1 MGTRQDGDDTQEH
14 VGESM
19 SRYMSDEEVRAY
31 KQGYAN
37 GFNDGLDAF
46 AHQVDGIIH
55 ESFGDSDAISEI
67 KKMLDDHW
75 GDE

>member
-1 MGTRQDGDDTQEH
+1 MIK
-14 VGESM
+14 
-19 SRYMSDEEVRAY
+19 YMSDEEVRAY

-55 ESFGDSDAISEI
+55 ESVGDDDAISEI

>member
-1 MGTRQDGDDTQEH
+1 
-14 VGESM
+14 M
-19 SRYMSDEEVRAY
+19 SKYMSDEEVRVY

-55 ESFGDSDAISEI
+55 ESVGDSDAISEI

>member
-1 MGTRQDGDDTQEH
+1 
-14 VGESM
+14 M
-19 SRYMSDEEVRAY
+19 SKYMNDEEVRAY

-46 AHQVDGIIH
+46 AHQVDGIIY
-55 ESFGDSDAISEI
+55 ESVDDSDAITEL